1 MATIAVV
8 MVDGVADWEIGIVL
22 PAARAWFGDA
32 GHGDAI
38 QIASI
43 DGKPV
48 TSIGGLDIHPSH
60 ALSDLAPLDADLWL
74 LPGSDRW
81 QAGEIPGLSALL
93 QQRLEAGRGVAAI
106 CGATLAL
113 AYAGLLDA
121 RPHTSNSEAFLREHV
136 GVYAGSAHYQ
146 ARRVVSAGGLITA
159 PGTSPVSFAE
169 ECLRLLHPEREA
181 QIAQMRQMFAAEF
194 L

>member
-8 MVDGVADWEIGIVL
+8 MVDGVADWEIGTIL
-22 PAARAWFGDA
+22 PAARAWFSDT
-32 GHGDAI
+32 I

-43 DGKPV
+43 DGKSI
-48 TSIGGLDIHPSH
+48 TSIGGLELHPTY

-113 AYAGLLDA
+113 AYAGLLDT
-121 RPHTSNSEAFLREHV
+121 RPHTSNSEAFLREHA
-136 GVYAGSAHYQ
+136 GVYAGSTHYQ
-146 ARRVVSAGGLITA
+146 ERRVVSAGGLITA

-169 ECLRLLHPEREA
+169 ECLRLLHPEREE

-194 L
+194 V

>member
-8 MVDGVADWEIGIVL
+8 MVDGVADWEIGTIL
-22 PAARAWFGDA
+22 PAARAWFGDE
-32 GHGDAI
+32 I
-38 QIASI
+38 QVASI

-48 TSIGGLDIHPSH
+48 TSIGGLDLHPQF

-93 QQRLEAGRGVAAI
+93 QQRIEAGRAVAAI

-113 AYAGLLDA
+113 AYAGLLDT
-121 RPHTSNSEAFLREHV
+121 RPHTSNSEAFLREYV
-136 GVYAGSAHYQ
+136 GVYAGAAHYLDQ
-146 ARRVVSAGGLITA
+146 KVVSADGLITA
-159 PGTSPVSFAE
+159 PGTSPVGFAVA
-169 ECLRLLHPEREA
+169 CLRQLHPEREE
-181 QIAQMRQMFAAEF
+181 QIAQMRQTFAAEF
-194 L
+194 G